1 MKKVRLTESQLVDLI
16 QKVVKE
22 NTMVGAHGFKQT
34 PTEGMTPETKEQI
47 TKDNTLKSKT
57 KEKSTAQKYYDKIIS
72 TKNELEKLNDNLNGE
87 KNAVI
92 KNIFGRLEKEMKQLQ
107 ELLAKRDDVNKM

>member
-1 MKKVRLTESQLVDLI
+1 MKKVRLTESQLIDLI

-22 NTMVGAHGFKQT
+22 NTMVGTHGFKQA
-34 PTEGMTPETKEQI
+34 PTEGMTPEAQEQKAVAKSPKKE
-47 TKDNTLKSKT
+47 S
-57 KEKSTAQKYYDKIIS
+57 STAQKYYDKIIK
-72 TKNELEKLNDNLNGE
+72 TKNELEKLNDNLDGE

-92 KNIFGRLEKEMKQLQ
+92 KNKFRMIEKQMKEIQ